1 MINSRR
7 FIRTCTRSS
16 SRVVFPVRAPLRLSS
31 PSFRRFYRVASDCKL
46 ANSGTLSTTNA
57 QLDEVHRIYSDAEY
71 RVSKDQGRLRDAAE
85 EVDTRVSEALRKFV
99 VALKTRNAGIKCQ
112 GGT

>member
-1 MINSRR
+1 MINSQR
-7 FIRTCTRSS
+7 FIRNVHAFVLEGC
-16 SRVVFPVRAPLRLSS
+16 FPVRAPLRLSS
-31 PSFRRFYRVASDCKL
+31 PSSRRLYRVASDCKL
-46 ANSGTLSTTNA
+46 ANSGILSTTSA
-57 QLDEVHRIYSDAEY
+57 QLDEVHRICSDAEY

-99 VALKTRNAGIKCQ
+99 VTLKTRNAGIKCQ